1 MKEKIRNILIEIR
14 PEFEF
19 NDATVNF
26 MEAGY
31 LDSFDIISIVVDLE
45 TEFNVKIS
53 GALIVPENFK
63 SIDAISNLIQMSKD
77 ASQV

>member
-1 MKEKIRNILIEIR
+1 MKEKIIEILTEIR

-19 NDATVNF
+19 NESIANF

-45 TEFNVKIS
+45 TAFDVKIS

-63 SIDAISNLIQMSKD
+63 SIEAIANLIQLSKD

>member
-1 MKEKIRNILIEIR
+1 MKEKIIDILTEIR

-19 NDATVNF
+19 NESIADF
-26 MEAGY
+26 MKAGY

-45 TEFNVKIS
+45 TAFDIKIS
-53 GALIVPENFK
+53 GALIVPENFR
-63 SIDAISNLIQMSKD
+63 SIDAIANLIQMSKD

>member
-19 NDATVNF
+19 NESTANF
-26 MEAGY
+26 IEAGY

-45 TEFNVKIS
+45 TEFDVKIS

-63 SIDAISNLIQMSKD
+63 SIDAIAYLIQMSKD

>member
-1 MKEKIRNILIEIR
+1 MKEKIIKILTEIR

-19 NDATVNF
+19 NDPTVHF

-45 TEFNVKIS
+45 TTFDVKIS

-63 SIDAISNLIQMSKD
+63 SIDSIANLIQMSKD
-77 ASQV
+77 AS

>member
-1 MKEKIRNILIEIR
+1 MKEKIINILTEIR

-19 NDATVNF
+19 NEMIVNF
-26 MEAGY
+26 TEAGY

-45 TEFNVKIS
+45 TTFEVKIS
-53 GALIVPENFK
+53 GASIVPENFR
-63 SIDAISNLIQMSKD
+63 SVDAIANLIQMSKD